1 MKTRIIRIGN
11 SQGIRIPKPI
21 LAQAGLTDEVELRVT
36 AEGLVIEAADTTRA
50 GWEEAAIRLAADGGG
65 GAEDPFL
72 ATEFDESDWE
82 W

>member
-1 MKTRIIRIGN
+1 MKTRIVRIGN
-11 SQGIRIPKPI
+11 SQGIRIPKPL
-21 LAQAGLTDEVELRVT
+21 LAQAGLTGEVELRVT
-36 AEGLVIEAADTTRA
+36 AEGLVIEAADRTRA
-50 GWEEAAIRLAADGGG
+50 GWEEAAMKLAADGG